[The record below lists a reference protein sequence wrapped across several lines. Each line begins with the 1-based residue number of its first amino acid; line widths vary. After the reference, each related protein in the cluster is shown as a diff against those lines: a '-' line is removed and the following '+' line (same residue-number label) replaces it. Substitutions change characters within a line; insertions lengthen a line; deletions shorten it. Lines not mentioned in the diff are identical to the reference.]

1 MEKFTIEQN
10 KELCNRMPY
19 LIPRNVF
26 TDEIDP
32 DYDYSWTILDEADE
46 GWRDLFLQL
55 NEDILPYLIKYNCV
69 NKFRWSQI
77 KEKYGV
83 LCAYNFGAPKE
94 VHDIIM
100 KYEFLSNYVCS
111 NCGRPVVNGTK
122 YGYGWIYNS
131 CLDCHMF
138 MATKFHNFNS
148 EQSINN
154 WFNGLCIDMFD
165 GKMKIERVKD
175 GTTITETIDCTN
187 EWNRYCATHE
197 PKTYRNVF

>member
-1 MEKFTIEQN
+1 MAKDIGYIKTEKMKILVQIN
-10 KELCNRMPY
+10 K
-19 LIPRNVF
+19 
-26 TDEIDP
+26 
-32 DYDYSWTILDEADE
+32 
-46 GWRDLFLQL
+46 
-55 NEDILPYLIKYNCV
+55 
-69 NKFRWSQI
+69 
-77 KEKYGV
+77 
-83 LCAYNFGAPKE
+83 
-94 VHDIIM
+94 
-100 KYEFLSNYVCS
+100 
-111 NCGRPVVNGTK
+111 
-122 YGYGWIYNS
+122 IYNN

-154 WFNGLCIDMFD
+154 WFNGLCVDMFD